1 MYYYQNFPKIK
12 YYFQRRR
19 CDYHLSYFKNIF
31 LILPYQPK
39 WYPIQIIIPWFEAT
53 ALTLKMHC
61 VLQNIVVVVLWFLRF
76 DLSHFEWNFWQEG
89 VNANVPSKRLMTIFY
104 KNCQNCLQNYI
115 CFVLETLIPF
125 VYSVHDLKNVN
136 KLQFYQIYY
145 LKKATKLSKNAKLP

>member
-19 CDYHLSYFKNIF
+19 CDYHLSYLKNIF

-39 WYPIQIIIPWFEAT
+39 WYPIQMIIPWFKAT

-61 VLQNIVVVVLWFLRF
+61 VLQNIGVVVLWFLRF
-76 DLSHFEWNFWQEG
+76 DLSHFGWNFWQEG

-145 LKKATKLSKNAKLP
+145 LKTATKLSKNAKLP